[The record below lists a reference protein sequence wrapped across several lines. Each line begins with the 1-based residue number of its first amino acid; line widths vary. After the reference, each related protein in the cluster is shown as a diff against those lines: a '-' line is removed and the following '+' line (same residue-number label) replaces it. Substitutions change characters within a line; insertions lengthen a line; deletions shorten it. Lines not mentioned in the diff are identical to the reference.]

1 MIPFIAAGIGLVIG
15 AGAAYF
21 LQENDKDALRRTIIE
36 MEASQR
42 ALELKLRVA
51 GEREAQHRKEKISL
65 LLQWSKSRMETVLA
79 KNDAPLMQLQ
89 RVWATGKALQQIADK
104 MPANGELPKTE
115 QEFID
120 VVVKAQRGDPLSRVE
135 RAQIEDYLATN
146 LGNTMRDFLEDRLAS
161 MLKVQSGRL
170 RRLDEERIAVDRDL
184 RTAEV
189 RQKIEGARSGGA
201 PAAIVQLRHRG
212 DTLAQEITQTRR
224 MLQETE
230 RTLVVVA
237 RLTRPD
243 DAKDEYDRTAERILE
258 RAVRNQLLSDED
270 WEFLS
275 AYRDM
280 YFLSMRDILKNRR
293 NIDIAEMVAA

>member
-1 MIPFIAAGIGLVIG
+1 MIPFIAAGIGLVVG

-21 LQENDKDALRRTIIE
+21 LQESDKDALRRAILE

-42 ALELKLRVA
+42 ALELKLREA
-51 GEREAQHRKEKISL
+51 GARESQQRKEKISL

-104 MPANGELPKTE
+104 MPANGELPKTA
-115 QEFID
+115 QEFVDI
-120 VVVKAQRGDPLSRVE
+120 VVKAQRGETLSRVE
-135 RAQIEDYLATN
+135 RAQIDDYLATN

-161 MLKVQSGRL
+161 MLRVQSGRL
-170 RRLDEERIAVDRDL
+170 RKLEEERIAVDRDL
-184 RTAEV
+184 RTAEA
-189 RQKIEGARSGGA
+189 RQKIEGARSGVA
-201 PAAIVQLRHRG
+201 SATIAQLRHRG

-243 DAKDEYDRTAERILE
+243 DAKDEHDRTAERILE

-280 YFLSMRDILKNRR
+280 YFLSMRDLLKSRR
-293 NIDIAEMVAA
+293 NIDLAEMVAA